1 MTVKEAALGRNMKGK
16 KEIFLT
22 GRGGQGVVL
31 ASILLGEAAFR
42 DGKNVVQT
50 QSYGAE
56 ARGSAAWAEVV
67 ISDKEINYPKVMKCD
82 VLIALNAEGAI
93 KYSSTLKREGML
105 IIDNVF
111 IEYLPEDLRKR
122 AHKIPAT
129 YLAEEKLKSPL
140 YANVVML
147 GALTKLT
154 KIVNKKSMIDAI
166 KSNVPA
172 ESLESN
178 LLAFNLGLKEEPVLT
193 DGRTG
198 FLGPLEPVWVE
209 RPSPCTL
216 KCPVENK
223 IPECFQKIREGKL
236 EEASKTIL
244 KTNPFPSV
252 TGRVCPRF
260 CEHYCNREEYDD
272 AVSIRAIERFL
283 GDYVLEKKLNEEPPE
298 KETGQK
304 VAVVGSGPAG
314 LSAAHYLRKA
324 GHKVIV
330 FEREK
335 KAGGLL
341 TYGIPPYRLP
351 KEIIEKIITTI
362 TKMGIEIRKSV
373 SVGRDVKIEDLQ
385 RDFNAVFLA
394 TGASKEQD
402 MGIKG
407 EELMVSGLEFLKEIN
422 CGLKKILGKNIA
434 VIGGGNVSV
443 DVARTLIKL
452 KANPVVLYRRTEEQM
467 NVIDEEMEKAK
478 EDGVQFRFLTQPVE
492 ASKKNEKMILK
503 CIRMRLGE
511 PDKSG
516 RRRPIQIEGSE
527 FTLEFDAIVKAVGE
541 KPDISYLPDRFID
554 EKSWIKVDPSKGVL
568 GEKLFAGGDLI
579 SGPATVVE
587 AIATGRKAARC
598 IDQLLRKEEIKTE
611 EIHEEPVKFEEINLS
626 YYEHKDRIATPE
638 LSLKERINTL
648 YNEEVLDFTLK
659 DVEYEVDRCFS
670 CGYCSFCEVCLI
682 LCPDLAIEW
691 KDDKPECNYN
701 YCKKCEI
708 CVNEC
713 PVGVVKMER
722 KN

>member
-1 MTVKEAALGRNMKGK
+1 MKGK

-31 ASILLGEAAFR
+31 ASILIGEAAFR
-42 DGKNVVQT
+42 DGKKVVQT

-56 ARGSAAWAEVV
+56 ARGSAAWAEVI

-82 VLIALNAEGAI
+82 VLIALSAEGAI

-129 YLAEEKLKSPL
+129 YLAEEKLNSPL
-140 YANVVML
+140 YANVIML

-154 KIVNKKSMIDAI
+154 KIVNKKSMIAAI
-166 KSNVPA
+166 KSNVPP

-178 LLAFNLGLKEEPVLT
+178 LLALNLGLKEESVLT
-193 DGRTG
+193 YGRTG
-198 FLGPLEPVWVE
+198 FWRPLEPVWVE

-216 KCPVENK
+216 KCPVGNK

-260 CEHYCNREEYDD
+260 CEYYCNREEYDD
-272 AVSIRAIERFL
+272 AVSIRAVERFL
-283 GDYVLEKKLNEEPPE
+283 GDYVLEKKLDEEPPE
-298 KETGQK
+298 RETGQK
-304 VAVVGSGPAG
+304 VAVVGSGPSG

-351 KEIIEKIITTI
+351 KEIIEKIITTL
-362 TKMGIEIRKSV
+362 TKMDVEIRKSV
-373 SVGRDVKIEDLQ
+373 SVGGDVKLEDLQ

-443 DVARTLIKL
+443 DVARTLIRL

-503 CIRMRLGE
+503 CIRLRLGE

-554 EKSWIKVDPSKGVL
+554 EKSWIKVDPSTGVL
-568 GEKLFAGGDLI
+568 GENLFAGGDLI

-587 AIATGRKAARC
+587 AIATGRKAARY
-598 IDQLLRKEEIKTE
+598 IDQLLREEEIKTE
-611 EIHEEPVKFEEINLS
+611 EVHEEPVKFEEINLS